1 MHFPISRN
9 AHSNPIVNFEIG
21 SRHIGKENSVEAFL
35 YMQFTIRHNTH
46 YRYSRPV
53 EFGPHWLRFHPRDDG
68 AQRVIS
74 HQLSITPTP
83 LGCSDHLDLEG
94 NRVSLVWFEEET
106 DHFDIE
112 VIMQVETLRR
122 NAFDFIMLPE
132 ATMLPINHVHDVIC
146 AQAYLERIEPDDAIT
161 AFAAELSLA
170 ASRDT
175 LCFLNNLN
183 RQLFTD
189 FTHIH
194 RDTGEPQSPA
204 HTLQSRR
211 GACRDL
217 AVLFVDCCRSEGIAA
232 RFASGYQKGDLQSER
247 RHLHAWPEVY
257 LPGAGWRGFDP
268 THGEAI
274 ADTHVT
280 IAAAAH
286 SRDTMP
292 VSGNFKGEG
301 ATSTLNYTIDIQ
313 VVED

>member
-1 MHFPISRN
+1 MH
-9 AHSNPIVNFEIG
+9 
-21 SRHIGKENSVEAFL
+21 
-35 YMQFTIRHNTH
+35 FTIRHNTH

-53 EFGPHWLRFHPRDDG
+53 RLGPQRLRFHPRDDG
-68 AQRVIS
+68 SQRVIN
-74 HQLSITPTP
+74 HQVNITPAP
-83 LGCSDHLDLEG
+83 LGRNDHLDLEG
-94 NRVSLVWFEEET
+94 NRVTQVWFEGEP

-112 VIMQVETLRR
+112 VTMQVETLRR
-122 NAFDFIMLPE
+122 NAFDFILTPE
-132 ATMLPINHVHDVIC
+132 AAVLPINHEYDVNC
-146 AQAYLERIEPDDAIT
+146 ARAYLERIEADDAVT

-170 ASRDT
+170 VDRDT
-175 LCFLNNLN
+175 LRFLNDLT
-183 RQLFTD
+183 RRMFSE
-189 FTHIH
+189 FSHVH
-194 RDTGEPQSPA
+194 RDTGAPQSPSL
-204 HTLQSRR
+204 TLQGRS

-217 AVLFVDCCRSEGIAA
+217 AVLFVDCCRAEGIAA

-292 VSGNFKGEG
+292 VSGNFSGEG
-301 ATSTLNYTIDIQ
+301 AKSTLSYRVEIQ
-313 VVED
+313 VSKD

>member
-1 MHFPISRN
+1 
-9 AHSNPIVNFEIG
+9 
-21 SRHIGKENSVEAFL
+21 
-35 YMQFTIRHNTH
+35 MQFTIQHNTH

-53 EFGPHWLRFHPRDDG
+53 QFDAHRLRFHPRDDG
-68 AQRVIS
+68 AQRVIN

-83 LGCSDHLDLEG
+83 LGWNEHLDLEG
-94 NRVSLVWFEEET
+94 NRVTQVWFEKEA

-112 VIMQVETLRR
+112 VNMQVETLRR
-122 NAFDFIMLPE
+122 NAFDFILVPD
-132 ATMLPINHVHDVIC
+132 ATVLPINHEHDNTC
-146 AQAYLERIEPDDAIT
+146 ARAYLERIEHDDAVT

-170 ASRDT
+170 VNRDT
-175 LCFLNNLN
+175 LLFLNDLN
-183 RQLFTD
+183 RQLFND
-189 FTHIH
+189 FSHMH
-194 RDTGEPQSPA
+194 RDTGAPQPPA
-204 HTLQSRR
+204 LTLERRR

-217 AVLFVDCCRSEGIAA
+217 TVLFVDCCRSEGIAA

-286 SRDTMP
+286 PRDTMP
-292 VSGNFKGEG
+292 VSGSFNGEG
-301 ATSTLNYTIDIQ
+301 ATSMLDYTVDIQ
-313 VVED
+313 VLED